1 MWGYNSSLAQISISL
16 ELDMKTPITWYVIE
30 KNILKKLQL
39 KKWEIFIMLWILMAI
54 WKTETVIIEKFL
66 RNK

>member
-30 KNILKKLQL
+30 KNFLKITIGKMRNFYYALNSYGYF
-39 KKWEIFIMLWILMAI
+39 KDRDRNNWEIPS
-54 WKTETVIIEKFL
+54 K
-66 RNK
+66 

>member
-30 KNILKKLQL
+30 KNILKNYNWKNEKFLL
-39 KKWEIFIMLWILMAI
+39 CFEFLWLFE
-54 WKTETVIIEKFL
+54 TETVIIEKFL

>member
-30 KNILKKLQL
+30 KNILKNYNWKNE
-39 KKWEIFIMLWILMAI
+39 KIFIMLWILMAI
-54 WKTETVIIEKFL
+54 WKTETVII
-66 RNK
+66 